1 MRLVRIDG
9 LTPGGR
15 ALDLHARLTVL
26 VGAPSETRT
35 LLGTVFTALVDGAEP
50 PLGGQVEIHG
60 IRMALDRA
68 ALDLMEVS
76 APVDPV
82 LDLGAPDGVERRR
95 GPRVEFQDTA
105 AAPPAP
111 TPEPRADPFD
121 PARDTREIAER
132 DLRELRDELRSV
144 TGERTVLGRRMESTR
159 ADLDSFARATLE
171 VAIDQLDALEE
182 RRAHAM
188 VEQDD
193 WELAVRERRVALVRA
208 VDELRAEHGRLA
220 SVDPT
225 QVRVAADRL
234 ADVLDPPTEPDPV
247 ALDLAARLEDL
258 VQATEEL
265 EARRVAVEGLLADAE
280 RRLAEAV
287 EDAEAATVAYRTP
300 SADSDTVQQLE
311 RVRDEIFE
319 LEERG
324 GRLAAVRS
332 KRRIDELR
340 AEEAELLDRLGF
352 DTYSSFVMG
361 VPTARAEAERALRV
375 DGAQSRVDV
384 LQQEVDQLRAD
395 APGGSEDQWIASE
408 RTQIV
413 EEASALV
420 GTTPDALARLTSA
433 ELTDL
438 LRSRVLPPPPETS
451 AEILSAAGRLAST
464 MTAAGAPAPA
474 AAMAPRAMLVMAADW
489 LEEAEDR
496 DRVLADLQERIDG
509 AQAELARLDAEVR
522 RADDGGRL
530 ADLDAE
536 IEAVR
541 ARVADGEE
549 RMERHRGA
557 MALLADLRTEELEL
571 RDRERDLLVRIG
583 DRERLL
589 TVLGVDIPPPAPP
602 VSSAPPDAAP
612 PGAGAEAGAGAP
624 GWSAT
629 PAEVGTLAPS
639 EGPVPSGA
647 VVSAG
652 VDREWLLLSRLGD
665 VRSVS
670 YVGSVPLLVSGIDTS
685 TPDAPALMHRMHGMS
700 ELVQL
705 LVLTD
710 DERVAR
716 WAEGLGADAAV
727 VHW

>member
-1 MRLVRIDG
+1 
-9 LTPGGR
+9 
-15 ALDLHARLTVL
+15 
-26 VGAPSETRT
+26 
-35 LLGTVFTALVDGAEP
+35 
-50 PLGGQVEIHG
+50 
-60 IRMALDRA
+60 
-68 ALDLMEVS
+68 
-76 APVDPV
+76 
-82 LDLGAPDGVERRR
+82 
-95 GPRVEFQDTA
+95 
-105 AAPPAP
+105 
-111 TPEPRADPFD
+111 
-121 PARDTREIAER
+121 
-132 DLRELRDELRSV
+132 
-144 TGERTVLGRRMESTR
+144 
-159 ADLDSFARATLE
+159 
-171 VAIDQLDALEE
+171 
-182 RRAHAM
+182 
-188 VEQDD
+188 
-193 WELAVRERRVALVRA
+193 
-208 VDELRAEHGRLA
+208 VDELRTEHGRLA
-220 SVDPT
+220 SVDPA

-265 EARRVAVEGLLADAE
+265 EARRLTAEGLLADAE
-280 RRLAEAV
+280 HRLAQAL
-287 EDAEAATVAYRTP
+287 EDVDAATVAYRTP
-300 SADSDTVQQLE
+300 SADSDTVKQLE

-332 KRRIDELR
+332 KRHIDELR

-395 APGGSEDQWIASE
+395 APGGSEDQWNASE
-408 RTQIV
+408 RAQIV
-413 EEASALV
+413 EEASVLV
-420 GTTPDALARLTSA
+420 GTTPAALGRLTSA

-541 ARVADGEE
+541 ARVTDGEE

-571 RDRERDLLVRIG
+571 RNRERDLLVRIG

-589 TVLGVDIPPPAPP
+589 TVLGVDIPPPVPP
-602 VSSAPPDAAP
+602 VPPVPPERRRDADAGPAPADAQAWN
-612 PGAGAEAGAGAP
+612 AV
-624 GWSAT
+624 
-629 PAEVGTLAPS
+629 PAEVGTL
-639 EGPVPSGA
+639 VPSAGAEESPTA
-647 VVSAG
+647 VVAAG
-652 VDREWLLLSRLGD
+652 VDPEWLLLARLGD
-665 VRSVS
+665 LRSVS
-670 YVGSVPLLVSGIDTS
+670 YVGSVPLLVSGIDTAS
-685 TPDAPALMHRMHGMS
+685 PDAPALMHRMHGMS
-700 ELVQL
+700 ELVQMV
-705 LVLTD
+705 VLTD

-716 WAEGLGADAAV
+716 WAEGLGPDAAV